1 VAISLYKRPGIIS
14 FLDDD
19 ADFLELLG
27 EVMPADWSLRLFDEP
42 TSLME
47 SMQADN
53 QVFADETWQ
62 HQSILEKTKGGESA
76 IAQVLQ
82 YWRSDGIQRYSTT
95 RVFVV
100 DYSMPALTGLEVLER
115 LEQWPGARLLLT
127 GQADEMLAV
136 TAFNKGLIHQFIPK
150 QTKDLARRLIETIQS
165 LMELPLGDLGKIWLN
180 NLTREQ
186 LGLVR
191 DPAVA
196 HWLVSLVKAQGW
208 VEYAVIG
215 APFGILGLTADGM
228 VGWLQIEHHES
239 ARSLDELAE
248 VVNTLDLSPAQIQGV
263 KEGQLVVDFELQLAL
278 RSEGALRTAPALHLP
293 GTEMVSAAVFPIDA
307 RFAPGSSCSWNQHL
321 KGRAR
326 DRYTV

>member
-1 VAISLYKRPGIIS
+1 MAISLYKRPGLIS

-42 TSLME
+42 NALID
-47 SMQADN
+47 SMLADN
-53 QVFADETWQ
+53 MVFADETWQ
-62 HQSILEKTKGGESA
+62 HQSILEKIKGGESA
-76 IAQVLQ
+76 IAQLLE
-82 YWRSDGIQRYSTT
+82 YWQADGVKRYSTT

-115 LEQWPGARLLLT
+115 LEQWPGARLMLT

-165 LMELPLGDLGKIWLN
+165 LMEMPLGDLGKIWLN

-196 HWLVSLVKAQGW
+196 NWLVSLVKAQGW
-208 VEYAVIG
+208 VEYVVIG
-215 APFGILGLTADGM
+215 APFGILGLNADGM

-239 ARSLDELAE
+239 ARSLEELAD
-248 VVNTLDLSPAQIQGV
+248 VVNTLDLTPEQVQGV
-263 KEGQLVVDFELQLAL
+263 KAGQLVVDFELQLAL
-278 RSEGALRTAPALHLP
+278 RSEGPLRTAPALHLP
-293 GTEMVSAAVFPIDA
+293 GTEKVSAAVFPIDA
-307 RFAPGSSCSWNQHL
+307 KYSPGAACSWSRHL
-321 KGRAR
+321 QGRSR